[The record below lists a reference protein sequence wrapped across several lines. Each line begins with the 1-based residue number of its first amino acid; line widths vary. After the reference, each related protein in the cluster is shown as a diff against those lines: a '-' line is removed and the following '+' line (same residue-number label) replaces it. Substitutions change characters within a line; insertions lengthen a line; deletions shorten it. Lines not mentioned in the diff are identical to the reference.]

1 MGMLILGVVLFVG
14 IHLIRIVAPGIRNA
28 GIAKLS
34 DNGWKTLYTVVAIA
48 GVYLMSKGYGIYR
61 AEGSPIVYDPPL
73 WMGHITILLMALSF
87 IFIVAGNLP
96 MTGHIKAR
104 LKHPMLIGVKTW
116 AVAHLLINGDVASLI
131 LFGSLLGWAIISVI
145 AIKKRG
151 EQPLVATS
159 IKADIIAV
167 IVGIILWLV
176 FAMWIHTWLIGV
188 SAIA

>member
-1 MGMLILGVVLFVG
+1 MGMLILGVVLFIG
-14 IHLIRIVAPGIRNA
+14 IHLMRIVSPGIRNA
-28 GIAKLS
+28 GIAKLG
-34 DNGWKTLYTVVAIA
+34 DNGWKILYTVVAIA
-48 GVYLMSKGYGIYR
+48 GVYLMGKGYGIYR

-96 MTGHIKAR
+96 MTGHIKAK
-104 LKHPMLIGVKTW
+104 LKHPMLIGIKTW
-116 AVAHLLINGDVASLI
+116 AIAHLLINGDVASLI
-131 LFGSLLGWAIISVI
+131 LFGSLLAWAVVSVI

-151 EQPLVATS
+151 GQPPVATS

-167 IVGIILWLV
+167 VVGIILWLV
-176 FAMWIHTWLIGV
+176 FAMWVHTWLIGV